1 MFLVCALSGPQA
13 PRLKGL
19 EKRCPGCFDGFG
31 QNRSSFQSRGRGRIL
46 CCTLFTRL
54 RSRAIMA
61 SAPGD
66 TRCREVQVHGKW
78 FAVVG
83 MALILTVGTLPAAG
97 PQKDGIETE
106 DLKLAEEAV
115 VVSMAVSSAELH
127 GNQGLEG
134 PGPNPFDLGMA
145 VIGARNTPTSLRALA
160 GLVRFRFD
168 GAYSEDYDSY
178 VMAKGKS
185 FKRVLRSLNPE
196 QLHEQCL
203 HEFANLQKDKSYAK
217 AIQGAREDD
226 VCETAGTIK
235 ERVKEFV
242 SSLSRP
248 PSHER

>member
-1 MFLVCALSGPQA
+1 
-13 PRLKGL
+13 
-19 EKRCPGCFDGFG
+19 
-31 QNRSSFQSRGRGRIL
+31 
-46 CCTLFTRL
+46 
-54 RSRAIMA
+54 MA
-61 SAPGD
+61 TAPGD

-83 MALILTVGTLPAAG
+83 ITLFLTVGTLRAAA

-106 DLKLAEEAV
+106 DLKLAEEAI
-115 VVSMAVSSAELH
+115 VVSMAVASAELH

-145 VIGARNTPTSLRALA
+145 VIGARNSPMSLRALA

-178 VMAKGKS
+178 VMAKGKRI
-185 FKRVLRSLNPE
+185 KKVLLSLNPE

-203 HEFANLQKDKSYAK
+203 QEFANLQKGKSYGK
-217 AIQGAREDD
+217 AIQGARENE
-226 VCETAGTIK
+226 VCESAGTIR
-235 ERVKEFV
+235 ERIQEFV
-242 SSLSRP
+242 SSFSGP